1 VSRRGAFL
9 TPLLLVTVTAA
20 SVVVGQDPA
29 TAVRSFEVTASRFAF
44 DPAVLEVS
52 EGDEVRVTLR
62 SSDTTHGFE
71 IKDLKV
77 KAKIPKGGSPVSI
90 VFKAG
95 RPGTYAI
102 TCSEYCG
109 SGHRRMKGS
118 LVVAPRE
125 AR

>member
-1 VSRRGAFL
+1 M
-9 TPLLLVTVTAA
+9 AA

-29 TAVRSFEVTASRFAF
+29 TAVRTFEVTASRFAF
-44 DPAVLEVS
+44 DPALLEAG

-77 KAKIPKGGSPVSI
+77 RAKIPKGGSPVSV

-118 LVVAPRE
+118 LVVS
-125 AR
+125 ARGAR